1 MRHTLLIVS
10 AVALGLVG
18 CDEHAHDM
26 EHDKG
31 HDPHGDHDEAP
42 AKEIVLTERAIERA
56 GIVVE
61 EVRAERLIG
70 GIDVAAEVQ
79 LNPERTAHIT
89 PIVSGRI
96 DEVAV
101 TLGDQ
106 VEKGQ
111 VLARL
116 RSVALGEARSMAAN
130 ARAAV
135 EVARANFQRQEER
148 QREGIGSKRAY
159 LEAQGD
165 LRRAQADLAAAS
177 ERLVVYGSRK
187 GSGSTV
193 TIRSP
198 LDGTLIERHATVGE
212 VVSDDNPLFVVA
224 DLSGV
229 WVVGRVYEQ
238 DVAAAQVGAPAAVSL
253 HAYPGRTWE
262 GEISYVASTLDSHT
276 RTLDIRVELDN
287 PQRVLRP
294 GLFGTISLSSDK
306 QGGAPVVV
314 IPEDAVQRHGERHLV
329 FVPGSKPESF
339 VPVFVTAGD
348 PIRGKVEVYQGL
360 EIGSRVVVSG
370 AFTLK
375 SEWLR
380 GQLSEG
386 DHQH

>member
-1 MRHTLLIVS
+1 MRNTRLIITIL
-10 AVALGLVG
+10 ALGLVG
-18 CDEHAHDM
+18 CEKHAHDT
-26 EHDKG
+26 EHD
-31 HDPHGDHDEAP
+31 DPHDSHDEQDEAP
-42 AKEIVLTERAIERA
+42 PKDVVLTQRAIERA

-96 DEVAV
+96 DEVTV

-111 VLARL
+111 TLAKV

-130 ARAAV
+130 SRAAV
-135 EVARANFQRQEER
+135 EVARANFQRQEEL

-159 LEAQGD
+159 LEAQGA
-165 LRRAQADLAAAS
+165 LRRSQADVAAAN
-177 ERLVVYGSRK
+177 ERLTVYGSRK

-193 TIRSP
+193 TMRSP
-198 LDGTLIERHATVGE
+198 LKGTLIERHATVGE
-212 VVSDDNPLFVVA
+212 VVSGDKPLFVVA
-224 DLSGV
+224 DLSRV

-238 DVAAAQVGAPAAVSL
+238 DVAAAQVGAPAAVAL
-253 HAYPGRTWE
+253 QAYPGRTWE
-262 GEISYVASTLDSHT
+262 GEVSYVASTLDSHT

-287 PQRVLRP
+287 SQGVLRP
-294 GLFGTISLSSDK
+294 GLFGTISISPDK
-306 QGGAPVVV
+306 HAGAPVAVV
-314 IPEDAVQRHGERHLV
+314 PEGALQRYGEQHLV
-329 FVPGSKPESF
+329 FVPGPEVGSF
-339 VPVFVTAGD
+339 RPLFVTTGA

-360 EIGSRVVVSG
+360 EVGARVVVSG

>member
-1 MRHTLLIVS
+1 MRKTLIVT
-10 AVALGLVG
+10 ALVLGLLG
-18 CDEHAHDM
+18 CREHAHAP
-26 EHDKG
+26 EHEEG
-31 HDPHGDHDEAP
+31 HGPHDDHHEAP

-89 PIVSGRI
+89 PIVAGRI

-106 VEKGQ
+106 VQKGQ
-111 VLARL
+111 VLAQV

-130 ARAAV
+130 ARAGV
-135 EVARANFQRQEER
+135 EVAQANFQRQEEL

-165 LRRAQADLAAAS
+165 LRRAQADLGAAN
-177 ERLVVYGSRK
+177 ERLRVYGSRQ

-198 LDGTLIERHATVGE
+198 LEGTLIERHATVGE
-212 VVSDDNPLFVVA
+212 VVSGDNPLFVVA
-224 DLSGV
+224 DLSRV

-238 DVAAAQVGAPAAVSL
+238 DVAAAEVGALAAVSL
-253 HAYPGRTWE
+253 QAYPGRTWE

-287 PQRVLRP
+287 QEGVLRP
-294 GLFGTISLSSDK
+294 GLFGTISLTADK
-306 QGGAPVVV
+306 LAGASVVV
-314 IPEDAVQRHGERHLV
+314 IPEGALQRRGEQHLV
-329 FVPGSKPESF
+329 FVPGSQPGSF
-339 VPVFVTAGD
+339 VPVFVTAGA
-348 PIRGKVEVYQGL
+348 PIRGKVEIYEGL
-360 EIGSRVVVSG
+360 ETGARVVVSG